1 MMDKKSRGRSVMVWA
16 GREGRWMKLDL
27 AGCYVKVVFGQMGA
41 TREEPGA
48 EAPGRRGRAEMM
60 RLGLCICPYFIRGGE
75 DVPA

>member
-1 MMDKKSRGRSVMVWA
+1 
-16 GREGRWMKLDL
+16 MKLDL
-27 AGCYVKVVFGQMGA
+27 AGCYVKVGFGQMGA